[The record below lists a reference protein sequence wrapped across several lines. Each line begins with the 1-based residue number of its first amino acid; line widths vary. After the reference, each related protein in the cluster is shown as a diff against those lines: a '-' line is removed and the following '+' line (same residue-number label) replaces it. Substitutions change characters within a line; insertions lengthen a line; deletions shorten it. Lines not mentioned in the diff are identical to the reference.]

1 MADDDAGADGGGVG
15 SSAPAGVVAVSV
27 VDQSVAA
34 PQPSAPAAPRRA
46 APAERPVDAVDTTGE
61 QFRKALA
68 WIDQQPNPGQAVIAG
83 VKALQNELNKKQWF
97 KNDEGVYQR
106 ALGLRSDDKVT
117 SPKNARLVVA
127 KFLVV
132 YAPFRAAMGADL
144 DAVAILPYGGA
155 VDLAGDDDDDAD
167 GAAESV
173 LGWAPFQF
181 GDAGNVSELV
191 QRVGAM
197 IKSLRCDFD
206 LNNSTHKA
214 TLGGLVTAHGL
225 TREVGNNRLEVNMD
239 KWLEHGM
246 ATFRPAPP
254 RKVSMIDA
262 VARLVMVMRLP
273 ALQEELA
280 QLRCGLT
287 RNELDRKGSSTAH
300 LLKSRDSPILKVFY
314 NSRPGKLYEEYNR
327 VKAAI
332 AVPAANWM
340 KSGNNDVPFSNFCND
355 RPLAYIFH
363 IFKESAKLG
372 PDGRFTEIIPGWFT
386 RELPAQFQASGG
398 LAPEIGATASGA
410 RRSRAGA
417 AGLAR
422 ADLLV
427 QGGVSRERG
436 GRTARKATRS
446 LPSDGG
452 AEGVDAGA
460 LVIADAIRFSSAPP
474 ETALSYLKG
483 TLECAVMIENST
495 DPRMQALYGRLLD
508 KAGAAMS
515 MLQPSQTRGA
525 DGLAATAT
533 LALALALALVASFTH
548 GKGFARA

>member
-1 MADDDAGADGGGVG
+1 M
-15 SSAPAGVVAVSV
+15 S
-27 VDQSVAA
+27 
-34 PQPSAPAAPRRA
+34 
-46 APAERPVDAVDTTGE
+46 
-61 QFRKALA
+61 
-68 WIDQQPNPGQAVIAG
+68 
-83 VKALQNELNKKQWF
+83 
-97 KNDEGVYQR
+97 
-106 ALGLRSDDKVT
+106 
-117 SPKNARLVVA
+117 
-127 KFLVV
+127 LVV

-314 NSRPGKLYEEYNR
+314 NSSTTFEDPAGMAQETFLSDESLTPNPNQDFSQVDPAKLYEEYNR

-410 RRSRAGA
+410 RRSRSRQFR
-417 AGLAR
+417 AR
-422 ADLLV
+422 AHPKL
-427 QGGVSRERG
+427 EI
-436 GRTARKATRS
+436 AR
-446 LPSDGG
+446 
-452 AEGVDAGA
+452 
-460 LVIADAIRFSSAPP
+460 
-474 ETALSYLKG
+474 
-483 TLECAVMIENST
+483 
-495 DPRMQALYGRLLD
+495 
-508 KAGAAMS
+508 
-515 MLQPSQTRGA
+515 
-525 DGLAATAT
+525 
-533 LALALALALVASFTH
+533 VA
-548 GKGFARA
+548 RV